1 MTVSKTAVLV
11 LDSTDPETLAS
22 FYAALLDATVEPN
35 GDDRELL
42 LISGTTGIVLGIHHD
57 SGHAPP
63 SWPRPDDSQQ
73 SHVWI
78 VVAPDALDEA
88 EREAISLGARPL
100 TAEQNGTRT
109 DRRTDVRRYMD
120 PAGHT
125 FMLAPARGLAR

>member
-1 MTVSKTAVLV
+1 MTVSKTGLLV
-11 LDSTDPETLAS
+11 LDSTDPEPLAR
-22 FYAALLDATVEPN
+22 FYAALLDATVEPS
-35 GDDRELL
+35 GDGDLL
-42 LISGTTGIVLGIHHD
+42 LLSGTTGILLGIHRD
-57 SGHAPP
+57 VGHAPP

-73 SHVWI
+73 SHLWI

-88 EREAISLGARPL
+88 EREAVSLGARPL

-125 FMLAPARGLAR
+125 FALAPAAGVSP

>member
-1 MTVSKTAVLV
+1 MTASKTAVLV
-11 LDSTDPETLAS
+11 LDSSDPEHLAH
-22 FYAALLDATVEPN
+22 FYAALLDGTVQPSGE
-35 GDDRELL
+35 DHALL
-42 LISGTTGIVLGIHHD
+42 LISGAGGTVLGIHHN

-100 TAEQNGTRT
+100 AAERNGTRA

-125 FMLAPARGLAR
+125 FVLAPARGLPT